1 MLGIGKT
8 RMSLNALWGDKMQQ
22 IILKA
27 EILKPLQQQLRQA
40 LDVAGDEYD
49 APILQA
55 IQEAFGFCRKL
66 VPNYAGL
73 ETSLNI
79 AIKPLCAWYDVPIDT
94 MAQISGVVLKPAG
107 CALQALH
114 IDEFLG
120 LRREPGNRPYYY
132 TYFSGQLGIKPLFAG
147 NDMSVVVN
155 YVGYSAEQFFDQAFD
170 LIKARALFDLYQN
183 FLNNPQSAQAA
194 LRNYSEQ
201 LALFQTQQSRSSGLG
216 RIVATNF

>member
-1 MLGIGKT
+1 MN
-8 RMSLNALWGDKMQQ
+8 LNALWGDNMQHLE
-22 IILKA
+22 LKA
-27 EILKPLQQQLRQA
+27 ELFKPLQEQLRQA

-55 IQEAFGFCRKL
+55 IQSAFSFCRKL
-66 VPNYAGL
+66 VSDYAGL
-73 ETSLNI
+73 DSSLTI
-79 AIKPLCAWYDVPIDT
+79 AIKPLCAWYDVPIQN
-94 MAQISGVVLKPAG
+94 MAQIYKIVLKPAG

-120 LRREPGNRPYYY
+120 LRRERGARPYYY

-155 YVGYSAEQFFDQAFD
+155 YVGYSAEQFLAEAFD

-183 FLNNPQSAQAA
+183 FLGNPQSAQAA
-194 LRNYSEQ
+194 MRNYNEQ
-201 LALFQTQQSRSSGLG
+201 LALFQTHQSRSSSLG
-216 RIVATNF
+216 RIVPTSF